1 MGDGENILW
10 GVGRMITI
18 QMPEWFIYLI
28 AILVV
33 LYIVDLIM
41 RVVISGFK
49 LLIMKQDRESKNDTG

>member
-1 MGDGENILW
+1 
-10 GVGRMITI
+10 MITI